1 MIIVSDTSPL
11 SNLALVDGLF
21 LLKEIYQTVVIP
33 QAVADEL
40 SNAEGEDPRITAV
53 LSLDWVEIRQST
65 NSDLITELRNDYL
78 LDRGE
83 AEAIALALE
92 LKAEELLIDE
102 RLGRREATRLG
113 LSITGV
119 LGVLLIAKRRGLIP
133 AIRPV
138 MDTLIAEAG
147 FRVSQQLY
155 VDVLSAA
162 GEAP

>member
-11 SNLALVDGLF
+11 SNLALVDALF

-65 NSDLITELRNDYL
+65 NSDLITELRDDYL

-92 LKAEELLIDE
+92 LKADELLIDE
-102 RLGRREATRLG
+102 RLGRREANRLG

-133 AIRPV
+133 SVRSV
-138 MDTLIAEAG
+138 MDALIAEAG

-155 VDVLSAA
+155 MDVLSAA

>member
-11 SNLALVDGLF
+11 SNLALVDALF

-65 NSDLITELRNDYL
+65 NSDLITELRDDYL

-83 AEAIALALE
+83 AEAIAHGLE
-92 LKAEELLIDE
+92 DLYEPPPE
-102 RLGRREATRLG
+102 TP
-113 LSITGV
+113 
-119 LGVLLIAKRRGLIP
+119 KRSKRKS
-133 AIRPV
+133 R
-138 MDTLIAEAG
+138 
-147 FRVSQQLY
+147 Q
-155 VDVLSAA
+155 
-162 GEAP
+162 